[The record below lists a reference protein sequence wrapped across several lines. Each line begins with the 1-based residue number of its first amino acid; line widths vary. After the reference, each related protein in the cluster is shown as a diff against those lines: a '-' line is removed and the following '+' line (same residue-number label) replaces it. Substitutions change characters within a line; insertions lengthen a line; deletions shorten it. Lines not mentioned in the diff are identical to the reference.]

1 MRDPLHPGPHQLV
14 RPDGTVLRGWSVGVG
29 STVLLLHAGGER
41 SRVWEPVVGGLVA
54 AGCRCVAFDL
64 RGHGD
69 SGGSARSVTT
79 CAADI
84 AAMIRNEPPG
94 CVVVGASLG
103 GLAALAALADAEV
116 CARVAGLVLVDVV
129 PTMNPTRVRTFLS
142 GAPDFGSYVEIVE
155 DILGRIPQLGQAAA
169 ALEVPVLLVRAG
181 ERTPVTEDYVDE
193 FVRLV
198 PHVAVHRIAGAGHL
212 VARER
217 PGELAEAIAGW
228 LSTALSR
235 G

>member
-1 MRDPLHPGPHQLV
+1 
-14 RPDGTVLRGWSVGVG
+14 
-29 STVLLLHAGGER
+29 
-41 SRVWEPVVGGLVA
+41 
-54 AGCRCVAFDL
+54 
-64 RGHGD
+64 
-69 SGGSARSVTT
+69 VTT
-79 CAADI
+79 CAADT

-129 PTMNPTRVRTFLS
+129 PTMNPTRVREFLS

-155 DILGRIPQLGQAAA
+155 DIRGRIPQLIPQLGQAAA

-212 VARER
+212 VAREC

>member
-1 MRDPLHPGPHQLV
+1 MNDPGTPHGRQLD
-14 RPDGTVLRGWSVGVG
+14 RPDGATLRGQVRGAG
-29 STVLLLHAGGER
+29 PNVLLLHAGGER
-41 SRVWEPVVGGLVA
+41 RQVWEPVVDRLA
-54 AGCRCVAFDL
+54 AEGFRCIAFDL
-64 RGHGD
+64 RGHGQ

-84 AAMIRNEPPG
+84 AAMIRDEPPG

-116 CARVAGLVLVDVV
+116 RARVAGLVLVDVV
-129 PTMNPTRVRTFLS
+129 PTMDPVRVREFLS

-155 DILGRIPQLGQAAA
+155 DVLDRIPQLEQAAV

-198 PHVAVHRIAGAGHL
+198 PHADVHRIAGAGHL

-217 PGELAEAIAGW
+217 PGELAEVIVGW
-228 LSTALSR
+228 LPR

>member
-1 MRDPLHPGPHQLV
+1 MRDPLNPGRQQLV

-29 STVLLLHAGGER
+29 PTVLLLHAGGEQ
-41 SRVWEPVVGGLVA
+41 SRVWEPVAGGLVA
-54 AGCRCVAFDL
+54 AGRRCLAFDL
-64 RGHGD
+64 RGHGG

-84 AAMIRNEPPG
+84 AAMIRDEPPG

-103 GLAALAALADAEV
+103 GLAALAALVDAEV
-116 CARVAGLVLVDVV
+116 RARVAGLVLVDVV
-129 PTMNPTRVRTFLS
+129 PTMDPVRVREFLS
-142 GAPDFGSYVEIVE
+142 SAPDFGSYVEIVE
-155 DILGRIPQLGQAAA
+155 DVLGRIPQLEQAAA

-198 PHVAVHRIAGAGHL
+198 PQAAVHRIAGAGHL

-217 PGELAEAIAGW
+217 PGELAEVIVGW
-228 LSTALSR
+228 LPR